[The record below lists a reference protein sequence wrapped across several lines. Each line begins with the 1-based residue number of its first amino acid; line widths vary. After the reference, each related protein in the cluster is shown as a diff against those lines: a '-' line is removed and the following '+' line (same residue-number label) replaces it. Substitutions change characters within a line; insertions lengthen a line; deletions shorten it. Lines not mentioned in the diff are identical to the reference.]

1 MSNTKWYI
9 TETGQNGLYLNNPEQ
24 CENEPENYFTPY
36 QSPPVW
42 SSFISSTE
50 DIFIDS
56 RSLNQVGNTK
66 FTFMSKNPN
75 KLEQL
80 IHLWN
85 SWSEETEDYFD
96 WD

>member
-1 MSNTKWYI
+1 MSDKQWYI

-36 QSPPVW
+36 QRPPIW
-42 SSFISSTE
+42 SSLISSTE
-50 DIFIDS
+50 DILIDS
-56 RSLNQVGNTK
+56 RYINQVENTK

>member
-1 MSNTKWYI
+1 MSITQWYLA
-9 TETGQNGLYLNNPEQ
+9 ETTQDGLYLNNSEK
-24 CENEPENYFTPY
+24 CKNEPENYFTPY
-36 QSPPVW
+36 NCPPVW
-42 SSFISSTE
+42 SSYISSTG
-50 DIFIDS
+50 DILIDS

-75 KLEQL
+75 KLEKL

-85 SWSEETEDYFD
+85 CWTEETNDYMD

>member
-24 CENEPENYFTPY
+24 CENEPDNYFTPY
-36 QSPPVW
+36 QHPPIW
-42 SSFISSTE
+42 SSLISSTE
-50 DIFIDS
+50 DILIDS
-56 RSLNQVGNTK
+56 RYINQVENTK